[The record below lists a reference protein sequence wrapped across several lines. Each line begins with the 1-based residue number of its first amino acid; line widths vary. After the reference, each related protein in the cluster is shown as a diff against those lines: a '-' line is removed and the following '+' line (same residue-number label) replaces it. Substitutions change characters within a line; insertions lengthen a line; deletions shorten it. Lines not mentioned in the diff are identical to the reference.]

1 MVELDTLIGAV
12 GTDVAGD
19 QGRGVGGHALGLDL
33 DGPVDGPVGLPG
45 DLLLAAIAIGLDLGD
60 LGLGGEGAGRPCT
73 AEPEPRDDE
82 SDGRADGDLA
92 LQGQLVAIAPIGN
105 EVRALA
111 VLSVEVALIHDV
123 AFL

>member
-19 QGRGVGGHALGLDL
+19 EGRGVGSHALGLDL
-33 DGPVDGPVGLPG
+33 DGPVDGVVGLLG
-45 DLLLAAIAIGLDLGD
+45 DLLLAVVAIDLDLGD
-60 LGLGGEGAGRPCT
+60 LGLGGEGAGRPCA

-92 LQGQLVAIAPIGN
+92 PQGQLVVVSTIGY
-105 EVRALA
+105 EVRPLA
-111 VLSVEVALIHDV
+111 VLSVEVVLIHDV